1 MNNVVSLVPYYG
13 GASSMV
19 EVMRYLME
27 SAHELGCTKLVET
40 MSGSGVISINRK
52 TIYFPHATLI
62 EMDKG
67 MGTLLKAMTDPVLF
81 SQFLTRVKMMELSP
95 DRFRLYE
102 SWKENQFSIPGLKL
116 PLADIAEAQYYLSCL
131 SRNGTQHGYK
141 ADITI
146 KDQFG
151 TTTKIQKPIDLS
163 NRLPSLYEVR
173 RLLDGC
179 TVYND
184 NCFNHILDYIH
195 DEKCLIVIDPPFLE
209 SLRSTT
215 GQYSYEWEN
224 VMHKLLLDVLT
235 KESYTRFVSNE
246 KYTFKDMVMG
256 KKIKGE
262 YVKDKP
268 RAKVILFGFENEM
281 YTKALTFAETP
292 WYQFILKKP
301 LLSSNK
307 KTKDGGKELQR
318 KSFWI
323 NFLPSD
329 YAKTYVLE
337 LNHLRYLTPENLAG
351 IIQKD
356 RKLKEELIKKYGKR
370 KKRKLYANVVYKVK
384 CPDKLQ
390 LFRKELAKNRYKILS
405 DKVGMKL

>member
-13 GASSMV
+13 GASRMV

-27 SAHELGCTKLVET
+27 SAHQLGCTKLVET
-40 MSGSGVISINRK
+40 MSGSGVISINRE
-52 TIYFPHATLI
+52 TIYFPQATLI

-67 MGTLLKAMTDPVLF
+67 MATLLTAMTDPVLF
-81 SQFLTRVKMMELSP
+81 SQFITRVKMMEPSP
-95 DRFRLYE
+95 DRFRLYK
-102 SWKENQFSIPGLKL
+102 SWKENQFSIPGLNL
-116 PLADIAEAQYYLSCL
+116 PLADIAEAQFYLSCL
-131 SRNGTQHGYK
+131 SRNGTQQGYK
-141 ADITI
+141 ADVII

-184 NCFNHILDYIH
+184 NCFNRILDYIH

-209 SLRSTT
+209 SLRSCT

-235 KESYTRFVSNE
+235 KETYTRFVSDE
-246 KYTFKDMVMG
+246 KFTFRDMVYG

-262 YVKDKP
+262 YIKDKP

-281 YTKALTFAETP
+281 YTKALTSAETP

-307 KTKDGGKELQR
+307 KTKDGEKELQN

-337 LNHLRYLTPENLAG
+337 LNHLTYLTPENLEERLK
-351 IIQKD
+351 KD
-356 RKLKEELIKKYGKR
+356 RALKEELIKKYGS
-370 KKRKLYANVVYKVK
+370 KKRKLYYNVRYKVK
-384 CPDKLQ
+384 CPDNLR
-390 LFRKELAKNRYKILS
+390 LFRQELKKNRYNLS
-405 DKVGMKL
+405 EKMRIKL